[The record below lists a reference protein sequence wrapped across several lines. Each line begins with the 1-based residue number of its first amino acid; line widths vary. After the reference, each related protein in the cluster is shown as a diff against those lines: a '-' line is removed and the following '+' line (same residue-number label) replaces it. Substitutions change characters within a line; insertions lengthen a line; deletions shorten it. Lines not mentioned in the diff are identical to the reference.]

1 MSDIVSLAHTYV
13 CDLNPYR
20 PGMPIE
26 ALAREYGI
34 APERIIK
41 LASNEN
47 PLGMS
52 PKARAAAT
60 QAMDG
65 AHRYPDGYDLRRALA
80 DFYGMSDEQIVL
92 GNGSND
98 VLDLVARAF
107 LGPAREAVSAQHA
120 FIVYKLVTQIT
131 GATNVIVPAKDFGHD
146 LKAMRASVTPKTSV
160 VWIAN
165 PNNPT
170 GTFVPYAEVEE
181 FIASLP
187 EEVSVVL
194 DEAYYE
200 FLSDV
205 ERVDTTKWLAKY
217 PNLVLTRTFSKAYGL
232 AGLRVG
238 YALAST
244 PVADLLNRVR
254 QAFNSNHIGLAAALA
269 ALDDQAFVHRSVAHN
284 HQGLKQLSK
293 GLKQLGLDYLPSY
306 GNFIAV
312 RIPKTVAVHEALL
325 RQGIIIRPVADY
337 ELPGHLRVSV
347 GTTAENSRFLKTLEA
362 ILKQT
367 V

>member
-1 MSDIVSLAHTYV
+1 MSDPTKLAHTFV

-20 PGMPIE
+20 PGLPIE
-26 ALAREYGI
+26 TLARESGI

-52 PKARAAAT
+52 PKARAAVTKALAT
-60 QAMDG
+60 
-65 AHRYPDGYDLRRALA
+65 AHRYPDGYVLRSALA
-80 DFYGMSDEQIVL
+80 DFYGVSIDQIVL

-107 LGPAREAVSAQHA
+107 LGPGREAVSAQHA
-120 FIVYKLVTQIT
+120 FIVYKLSSQIT
-131 GATNVIVPAKDFGHD
+131 GATNVIVPAKDYGHD
-146 LKAMRASVTPKTSV
+146 LAAMRKAVTPQTSV
-160 VWIAN
+160 VWVAN

-170 GTFVPYAEVEE
+170 GTFIPYAHIEA
-181 FIASLP
+181 FIADLP
-187 EEVSVVL
+187 EEVIVVL

-200 FLSDV
+200 FLTDAD
-205 ERVDTTKWLAKY
+205 RVDTTKWLARY
-217 PNLVLTRTFSKAYGL
+217 PNVVLTRTFSKAYGL

-238 YALAST
+238 YALASA
-244 PVADLLNRVR
+244 PVANLLNRVR
-254 QAFNSNHIGLAAALA
+254 QAFNVSHVGLAAAVA
-269 ALDDQAFVHRSVAHN
+269 ALGDQAFVRRSVAYN
-284 HQGLKQLSK
+284 HKGLDQLKQGLDKLE
-293 GLKQLGLDYLPSY
+293 LDYLPSY

-312 RIPKTVAVHEALL
+312 RIPQTAAVHEALL
-325 RQGIIIRPVADY
+325 KQGVIIRPVNDY

-347 GTTAENSRFLKTLEA
+347 GTTAENQQFLKTLEA
-362 ILKQT
+362 ILKET

>member
-1 MSDIVSLAHTYV
+1 MSNPITLAHPYV

-20 PGMPIE
+20 PGLPIE
-26 ALAREYGI
+26 ALARQHGI

-52 PKARAAAT
+52 PKARVAAAK
-60 QAMDG
+60 ALAG

-80 DFYGMSDEQIVL
+80 DFYNMSDEHIVL

-107 LGPAREAVSAQHA
+107 LSSGREAVSAQHA
-120 FIVYKLVTQIT
+120 FIVYKLATQIT

-146 LKAMRASVTPKTSV
+146 LKAMRAAVTPKTSV

-170 GTFVPYAEVEE
+170 GTFMPYPEVEE

-187 EEVSVVL
+187 KEIIVVL

-200 FLSDV
+200 FLSDT
-205 ERVDTTKWLAKY
+205 ERVDTTKWLTKY
-217 PNLVLTRTFSKAYGL
+217 PNVVLTRTFSKAYGL

-238 YALAST
+238 YALASA
-244 PVADLLNRVR
+244 PVADVLNRVR
-254 QAFNSNHIGLAAALA
+254 QAFNANHVGLAAAVA
-269 ALDDQAFVHRSVAHN
+269 ALGDQAFVRRSVAAN
-284 HQGLKQLSK
+284 HQGLAQLSQGFKQLK
-293 GLKQLGLDYLPSY
+293 LDYLPSY

-312 RIPKTVAVHEALL
+312 RIPETAVVHEALL
-325 RQGIIIRPVADY
+325 RKGIIVRPVTDY
-337 ELPGHLRVSV
+337 QLPDHLRVSV
-347 GTTAENSRFLKTLEA
+347 GTTAENKQFLKTLEA
-362 ILKQT
+362 ILKELI
-367 V
+367 